1 MKKKHNTKKRSR
13 KNKYTKHKIRTK
25 RNNKQTKKRNKSIKR
40 KRSKKSKQRGG
51 SRLTLVRSVQRI
63 LPNAL
68 AFFMP
73 DRKNY

>member
-1 MKKKHNTKKRSR
+1 MKKKYNTKKISK

-25 RNNKQTKKRNKSIKR
+25 RKNKQTKKRNKSIKR

-51 SRLTLVRSVQRI
+51 RQLSIQTIRKMITLV
-63 LPNAL
+63 A

-73 DRKNY
+73 DSKKK